1 MGKLQDLLMEYS
13 PSEQFRR
20 ADIIINAVC
29 KVGKITYFHLLSAP
43 KNTFINTLRGVCC
56 IVAWEYGVHARRM
69 AKMIHRTRANVL
81 NQQRKYHG
89 FLRSKDPMTVD
100 LYNKVCEEV
109 KLQIDGEIQGTGAGN
124 T

>member
-1 MGKLQDLLMEYS
+1 MEYS

-29 KVGKITYFHLLSAP
+29 KVGKISYFHLLSAP
-43 KNTFINTLRGVCC
+43 KSTIINTLRGVCC

-69 AKMIHRTRANVL
+69 AKLIHRTRGNVL
-81 NQQRKYHG
+81 NQQRKYLG

-100 LYNKVCEEV
+100 IYNKVEKEV
-109 KLQIDGEIQGTGAGN
+109 KLQIYGEIQGTGTGD

>member
-20 ADIIINAVC
+20 ADIIVNAVC

-43 KNTFINTLRGVCC
+43 KSTLINTLRGVCC
-56 IVAWEYGVHARRM
+56 IVAWENGVHARRL
-69 AKMIHRTRANVL
+69 AKLIHRTRGNVL
-81 NQQRKYHG
+81 NQQRKYLG

-100 LYNKVCEEV
+100 IYNKVREEV
-109 KLQIDGEIQGTGAGN
+109 KLQINGEIQGT
-124 T
+124 